1 MTWTRFSH
9 GLRLDP
15 PAGGPSDALV
25 AIAIAAEVSSATA
38 GHAATAAFAVP
49 ALVLAGPAWLARR

>member
-25 AIAIAAEVSSATA
+25 AIVIAAEVSSATA
-38 GHAATAAFAVP
+38 GHAAAFAVP